1 MAAEPTRIKLKRS
14 TTATVVPTTSNITDG
29 EVALNIADRKLY
41 VNNAGTIVEIA
52 NQKPNTGE
60 VTTSMLATDI
70 TNGPGNIW
78 YVAKNGADTTTLGN
92 GGAGGKHQDTAFLTV
107 AKALTV
113 AQAGDQIV
121 ISPGVYQETAP
132 LTVPDNVSIKGSDQR
147 TTIIENTAAT
157 EDEHLLVL
165 EGDTRVSDLQ
175 LRGWK
180 SPKYGITVASNTNN
194 TQVPVVERCTFFPKG
209 SPTSASDPYGYDATG
224 TNKAGGGA
232 YLDGALWSS
241 STGTLGFV
249 FNECTFITPNNIGVT
264 ATNGMRVEMADCYF
278 YFNSNSIKTLEGAT
292 GIYGTGKARLK
303 LNGVSGTFASSE
315 IIYQL
320 EDTFKSGT
328 YSRTGNTVTVTNT
341 NHGLTT
347 ADVIYADAITGSASD
362 NYYAV
367 TVVDANSFTFTDAA
381 SGSTTGNIT
390 YKKAEAYGTID
401 SNDGTYIFLNGKGTG
416 LFSTGVATPVAAVTN
431 GDAQL
436 DTAQKKFGSASLLL
450 DGTGDYLNV
459 PTDADL
465 GLGTTNFCIEA
476 FIRPSS
482 VSGTQTI
489 IDLRSGSATDTAP
502 VLYLDGTTL
511 HYKVG
516 NTSQASGGTLATG
529 TWYHVAVARS
539 GGSTKLFLDGTQVGS
554 TYTDGNDYG
563 STKPLIIGGD
573 YNSGANEFA
582 GHIDELRISKGAGR
596 FTGNFTPTT
605 GEYSSDLNTVVL
617 YHFNGDDASTST
629 TNSGK
634 GIKDIRSNGGDSA
647 SSVATSDYSQ
657 FGAEVHASG
666 CSSVY
671 GVKGV
676 TSDGRG
682 TIVNLTG
689 HSFQYIGSGK
699 DSTNDPDLAVQA
711 NEVEEL
717 NDGKVY
723 YESVDQEGD
732 YRIGSALTVN
742 QRTGSVNFTSQST
755 TSTAASIT
763 LSDATGTT
771 NIFPAY
777 VQTGNLRL
785 SGNTLS
791 STSGAIIVDP
801 ASNEDITLNAE
812 IISPEKLYFDANKYT
827 SIDSTVDGSLSFRVE
842 GNEQAGFSSYG
853 LFTNKNLTVFSL
865 GIATVNIVSEGS
877 ELAGFEQQFTAVSNP
892 NNVATATAALV
903 TGGTL
908 NSITLSNPGSGYIA
922 PPDIV
927 IAAPGGSGT
936 EATATAQLKTNS
948 GKVVGL
954 VIGNSGTG
962 YVSPT
967 ITIAAPNEN
976 TFDIISAVNS
986 STDAITIASHPF
998 VVGDEVVYSNG
1009 GGSINIGLTSGTT
1022 YFVVAATTDTI
1033 KLGATSGGA
1042 VINLT
1047 AGGSSELH
1055 SITGKQAT
1063 ATITQSSGELQPPTI
1078 TEAGNGYSTTPIVT
1092 ITDSGGSAGDI
1103 QATLGFRLEGFAIG
1117 AIGSGYTSTPSVTIN
1132 PTAGDSTGT
1141 GAVGTAVLGYAIDA
1155 VTVTN
1160 PGRGYSILPTIK
1172 IDGGNPT
1179 TDAQLTPVF
1188 NKKSGT
1194 ITGITV
1200 TGGGDGYTTAPTL
1213 TLLGGAGSDAKLDLK
1228 VLPLSGTITNGGS
1241 GYAPGTY
1248 TGVALLGGGV
1258 ITQATATLTVVGLTG
1273 TLTAGSGYTANSYAG
1288 VKVRNNP
1295 TSTFAVTNADR
1306 AYIPFRY
1313 SDSDDQAYEVSTT
1326 GGSNTD
1332 YTFTRTSSVG
1342 TASGDDISFAV
1353 EKGDKLTLT
1362 MTATASSHP
1371 LWIQKVS
1378 GAYQASE
1385 ALGTI
1390 DGVTNNGA
1398 TTGDIIWDLTN
1409 TEPGTYYYVC
1419 ANHAAMGGTIVVS
1432 AYSGATFSVGQTVT
1446 GGTSGA
1452 SGTISFLGE
1461 NFLRIAT
1468 VTSGPFQI
1476 NETLTTSAT
1485 TATSTAAESTESV
1498 FFIGGTESPATALL
1512 SYNSYNFDLSD
1523 SSLDGKSFSI
1533 TSTNPSALEF
1543 EQVGVPGQA
1552 NAVGYLVVKSTWTS
1566 ADTIQYGSVP
1576 QSGNNFTVSTGVGSQ
1591 GVFGYGATATVVVG
1605 AAGTAT
1611 SWTFTNQGTG
1621 YKATDVVTAN
1631 VTELGNTGS
1640 GVSYTINA
1648 DDRSVSSVT
1657 NISTTGGPYSVGD
1670 VLTVDAAFDT
1680 AGNGSG
1686 FQYTVTKAGY
1696 LDSVVVAEAGFGF
1709 FANDTLLLI
1718 DTPPLRL
1725 ETTGTAIA
1733 IQVATVSDITP
1744 IELGYD
1750 GSATS
1755 QLWAIDKD
1763 GNTTFKNINGSGSIS
1778 LTGGITSGGTITTTG
1793 AVSSATLNVQTSASI
1808 TDLTT
1813 NGNSIIS
1820 SATISLADGTATAPS
1835 FKLASNTQTGYFRA
1849 GANSIGLTVS
1859 GVQKGYVGP
1868 TATLQTLDFQVDSD
1882 VASLNPFLKVDATN
1896 ESVTI
1901 GAPETQIKINNDG
1914 LIETVGTDLNVDLKV
1929 SPKGQG
1935 NFTIIGGADQD
1946 FNILDSA
1953 GGTEVFKIDTAT
1965 GDATF
1970 SGNLDAGLLRVR
1982 DNVIA
1987 NNSTLGVKS
1996 FGEVLA
2002 VSVTGSG
2009 SGYTDGTYTATATTS
2024 SGDGT
2029 GCTVTVTVASG
2040 DFSAVTI
2047 VAKGQNYRIGETLT
2061 ITAAGGGTGRTIAI
2075 TDIDGTGVVLKP
2087 GAGKDILCDTT
2098 GSFVV
2103 PAGTTNERPVAD
2115 NRRAGAI
2122 RYNTTQLQFEGYNGS
2137 DFVSLGGVRDVDQD
2151 TYVLTESSP
2160 GADEDTFEFFNQ
2172 GVNSISLSQTKFTLR
2187 TAKTFDVAGTAT
2199 FNGTAAGDPLAVTFS
2214 GASILQVRSK
2224 KDIEIAS
2231 GFRLRGVPVQGAVDT
2246 IGTITSVPGN
2256 YGTSQTYSA
2265 VSSTGQFEG
2274 TGATFT
2280 VTSDGSGN
2288 IASVVKVAGGSN
2300 YEENEIIT
2308 IAGNLIGGSTPT
2320 HDITFPVTA
2329 ITNTVAAR
2337 SRLDVLSQDYVTQL
2351 DSKEFISLDA
2361 NASEAAWKINRGWNA
2376 GTSSYLTVFD
2386 STATFMELD
2395 DCRVEGGELASFPST
2410 ATIIQFDKTAYK
2422 GAKTL
2427 ITIESDDNKVHML
2440 EVTSV
2445 CASNGTAAHATVT
2458 NSITSDNNLMDATI
2472 SVVGNNVNISL
2483 NKSSAAS
2490 SSSNFTGRFTTT
2502 KVKV

>member
-60 VTTSMLATDI
+60 VTTSMFATDI

-92 GGAGGKHQDTAFLTV
+92 GGAGGKHQDTPFLTL
-107 AKALTV
+107 AKALSL
-113 AQAGDQIV
+113 AQSGDQIV
-121 ISPGVYQETAP
+121 IAPGVYQETAP
-132 LTVPDNVSIKGSDQR
+132 LTIPDNVSIKGADQR

-157 EDEHLLVL
+157 EDQHLLVM
-165 EGDTRVSDLQ
+165 EGDTRISDLQ

-209 SPTSASDPYGYDATG
+209 SPVNAGDPYGYDATG

-232 YLDGALWSS
+232 YLDGALWSA

-278 YFNSNSIKTLEGAT
+278 YFNSNSIKTLEGST
-292 GIYGTGKARLK
+292 GVYGTGKARLK
-303 LNGVSGTFASSE
+303 LNGVSGTFSAAE
-315 IIYQL
+315 VIYQL

-328 YSRTGNTVTVTNT
+328 YSRTGTTVTVTNT

-347 ADVIYADAITGSASD
+347 ADVIYADATTGNVTD

-367 TVVDANSFTFTDAA
+367 TVVDANSFTFTDSA
-381 SGSTTGNIT
+381 SGSSTGNVT
-390 YKKAEAYGTID
+390 YKKAAAYGTVE
-401 SNDGTYIFLNGKGTG
+401 SNDGTYVFLNGKGTG

-431 GDAQL
+431 GDAQI

-450 DGTGDYLNV
+450 DGTDDYLNV
-459 PTDADL
+459 PTDGDL

-482 VSGTQTI
+482 VSGTQTL
-489 IDLRSGSATDTAP
+489 IDLRSASATDTAP
-502 VLYLDGTTL
+502 VLYLNGTAL

-516 NTSQASGGTLATG
+516 NTSQANGGTLATG

-554 TYTDGNDYG
+554 TYTDANDYG

-573 YNSGANEFA
+573 YNSGANAFA
-582 GHIDELRISKGAGR
+582 GHIDEVRISKGTGR

-605 GEYSSDLNTVVL
+605 SEYSSDLNTVVL
-617 YHFNGDDASTST
+617 YHFNGDDATTST

-634 GIKDIRSNGGDSA
+634 GIKDIRSSGGDSA
-647 SSVATSDYSQ
+647 TSVATADYSQ

-671 GVKGV
+671 GGKGV

-682 TIVNLTG
+682 TTINLTG
-689 HSFQYIGSGK
+689 HSFQYVGSGK
-699 DSTNDPDLAVQA
+699 DSTNDPDIAVQA

-742 QRTGSVNFTSQST
+742 QRTGTVNFTSQST

-771 NIFPAY
+771 NIYPAY

-791 STSGAIIVDP
+791 STSGAVIIDP

-812 IISPEKLYFDANKYT
+812 IISPERLYFDANKYT
-827 SIDSTVDGSLSFRVE
+827 SIDSTVDGSLSFKVE

-853 LFTNKNLTVFSL
+853 LFSNKNLTVFSL

-877 ELAGFEQQFTAVSNP
+877 EYAGFESQFTAVSNP
-892 NNVATATAALV
+892 NNVATATSSLV
-903 TGGTL
+903 AGGTL
-908 NSITLSNPGSGYIA
+908 NSITVTNAGSGYTA

-936 EATATAQLKTNS
+936 QANATATLKTNA
-948 GKVVGL
+948 GKVVAMQVGTP
-954 VIGNSGTG
+954 GTG
-962 YVSPT
+962 YVNPT
-967 ITIAAPNEN
+967 LAIAAPGDN

-986 STDAITIASHPF
+986 STDAISLASHPF
-998 VVGDEVVYSNG
+998 LVGDEVVYDNG

-1022 YFVVAATTDTI
+1022 YFVVAVTTDTI
-1033 KLGATSGGA
+1033 KVGATSGGA

-1055 SITGKQAT
+1055 AIRGKTAT
-1063 ATITQSSGELQPPTI
+1063 ATVTQSGGALQTPTI
-1078 TEAGNGYSTTPIVT
+1078 TDAGTGYSSQPIVT
-1092 ITDSGGSAGDI
+1092 ITDSGGSSGDI
-1103 QATLGFRLEGFAIG
+1103 QVTLGYRIDTI
-1117 AIGSGYTSTPSVTIN
+1117 AIGSVGSEYSSVPSVTVN
-1132 PTAGDSTGT
+1132 NSTGDAT
-1141 GAVGTAVLGYAIDA
+1141 GANGAGTAVLGYAIDA
-1155 VTVTN
+1155 ITVTN
-1160 PGRGYSILPTIK
+1160 PGRGYSILPEVVVT
-1172 IDGGNPT
+1172 GGNPT
-1179 TDAQLTPVF
+1179 NDAQLTPTF
-1188 NKKSGT
+1188 SKKSGT

-1200 TGGGDGYTTAPTL
+1200 TGQGEGYTTAPTI
-1213 TLLGGAGSDAKLDLK
+1213 TLIGGAGSDAKLDLK
-1228 VLPLSGTITNGGS
+1228 VLPLAGTITNGGS
-1241 GYAPGTY
+1241 GYVPGVY
-1248 TGVALLGGGV
+1248 TGISLLGGGV

-1273 TLTAGSGYTANSYAG
+1273 TLTAGSGYTTQIYNG
-1288 VKVRNNP
+1288 TPVRNNP
-1295 TSTFAVTNADR
+1295 TATIAVTNADR

-1313 SDSDDQAYEVSTT
+1313 SDSDDQAYDVSAT
-1326 GGSNTD
+1326 GNSN
-1332 YTFTRTSSVG
+1332 YTFTRTSAVG
-1342 TASGDDISFAV
+1342 TASGDDITFAV
-1353 EKGDKLTLT
+1353 EKGDKLTLN
-1362 MTATASSHP
+1362 MTASASGHP
-1371 LWIQKVS
+1371 FWIQKVS
-1378 GAYQASE
+1378 GAFNANETLSS
-1385 ALGTI
+1385 T
-1390 DGVTNNGA
+1390 DGVANNGA
-1398 TTGDIIWDLTN
+1398 TTGQVVWDLAN
-1409 TEPGTYYYVC
+1409 TAPGTYYYVC
-1419 ANHAAMGGTIVVS
+1419 GNHAAMAGTITVS
-1432 AYSGATFSVGQTVT
+1432 AYSGSTFTVGQSVA

-1452 SGTISFLGE
+1452 SGVITFLGE

-1476 NETLTTSAT
+1476 NETLTEGSV
-1485 TATSTAAESTESV
+1485 TATSTAAETTESV
-1498 FFIGGTESPATALL
+1498 FFLGGTESPAQALL

-1523 SSLDGKSFSI
+1523 ASMDGKTFSI
-1533 TSTNPSALEF
+1533 TSSNPSALDF
-1543 EQVGVPGQA
+1543 ASTGTPGTA
-1552 NAVGYLVVKSTWTS
+1552 NAKAYLVVKSTWVA
-1566 ADTIQYGSVP
+1566 ADTVQYGAVP
-1576 QSGNNFTVSTGVGSQ
+1576 QSGNNFAITTGVGSQ
-1591 GVFGYGATATVVVG
+1591 GVYGYGATADIVVG
-1605 AAGTAT
+1605 DTGTVT
-1611 SWTFTNQGTG
+1611 SWTFNNQGTG
-1621 YKATDVVTAN
+1621 YKATDVVTADVSN
-1631 VTELGNTGS
+1631 LGNTGS
-1640 GVSYTINA
+1640 GVSFTINA

-1657 NISTTGGPYSVGD
+1657 NLSTTGGPYTVGD
-1670 VLTVDAAFDT
+1670 VLSADPNFDT

-1686 FQYTVTKAGY
+1686 FQFTVTKAGY
-1696 LDSVVVAEAGFGF
+1696 LDSVTIADAGFGF

-1718 DTPPLRL
+1718 DTAPLKL
-1725 ETTGTAIA
+1725 VTTGTAIA
-1733 IQVATVSDITP
+1733 LQVATTTDITP

-1750 GSATS
+1750 GALTS
-1755 QLWAIDKD
+1755 QLWSVDKD
-1763 GNTTFKNINGSGSIS
+1763 GNTTFKNINGSGSLS
-1778 LTGGITSGGTITTTG
+1778 LTGGITASGTISTSGAISGG
-1793 AVSSATLNVQTSASI
+1793 TLNVQTSATISG
-1808 TDLTT
+1808 LTT
-1813 NGNSIIS
+1813 SGNTIIS
-1820 SATISLADGTATAPS
+1820 SATIAIADGTAAAPS
-1835 FKLASNTQTGYFRA
+1835 FKLATNTQTGYYRA
-1849 GANSIGLTVS
+1849 DTNSIGLTVS
-1859 GVQKGYVGP
+1859 GAQKGYVGP
-1868 TATLQTLDFQVDSD
+1868 TATLQALDFQVDSD
-1882 VASLNPFLKVDATN
+1882 VASINPYLKVDATN
-1896 ESVTI
+1896 ESITI
-1901 GAPETQIKINNDG
+1901 GAPETQIKINNDAS
-1914 LIETVGTDLNVDLKV
+1914 IETVGTDLNVDLKV

-1946 FNILDSA
+1946 FNILDAA
-1953 GGTEVFKIDTAT
+1953 GGNEVFKIDTAT

-1982 DNVIA
+1982 DNVVA
-1987 NNSTLGVKS
+1987 NNSGAATKS
-1996 FGEVLA
+1996 FGEILSI
-2002 VSVTGSG
+2002 SVTGTG

-2024 SGDGT
+2024 NNDGT

-2040 DFSAVTI
+2040 TFSAVTV
-2047 VAKGQNYRIGETLT
+2047 VAKGQNYRVGDTLT
-2061 ITAAGGGTGRTIAI
+2061 ITAAGGGSGKTITV
-2075 TDIDGTGVVLKP
+2075 TDIDGAGVVLKP
-2087 GAGKDILCDTT
+2087 LAGKDILCDST

-2103 PAGTTNERPVAD
+2103 PAGTTNQRPVAD

-2122 RYNTTQLQFEGYNGS
+2122 RYNTTQLQFEGYNGN

-2151 TYVLTESSP
+2151 TYVLTESAP

-2199 FNGTAAGDPLAVTFS
+2199 FNGTSAGDPLAVTFS
-2214 GASILQVRSK
+2214 GASIFKVRSK
-2224 KDIEIAS
+2224 KDIEIDS

-2246 IGTITSVPGN
+2246 IGAVTSVAGN

-2265 VSSTGQFEG
+2265 VGSIGQFEG

-2288 IASVVKVAGGSN
+2288 IASVVKVAGGAG
-2300 YEENEIIT
+2300 YEEQEVIT

-2320 HDITFPVTA
+2320 HDITFAVTA
-2329 ITNTVAAR
+2329 ITSTVTAR
-2337 SRLDVLSQDYVTQL
+2337 SRLDVLQQDFVTQL

-2361 NASEAAWKINRGWNA
+2361 NASQAAWKINRGWNG
-2376 GTSSYLTVFD
+2376 GTTSYLTVFD
-2386 STATFMELD
+2386 STADFVELD
-2395 DCRVEGGELASFPST
+2395 DCRVEGGELTSFAST
-2410 ATIIQFDKTAYK
+2410 ASIVQFDKTAYK

-2427 ITIESDDNKVHML
+2427 VTIESNDGKVHML
-2440 EVTSV
+2440 EVTTV
-2445 CASNGTAAHATVT
+2445 CGAAGTVAHSTIT
-2458 NSITSDNNLMDATI
+2458 NSITSDNDLVDGSI
-2472 SVVGNNVNISL
+2472 SVVGNSVTISL
-2483 NKSSAAS
+2483 NKSSAATS
-2490 SSSNFTGRFTTT
+2490 STSFTGRYTTT

>member
-113 AQAGDQIV
+113 AQSGDQIV

-132 LTVPDNVSIKGSDQR
+132 LTIPDNVSIKGSDQR
-147 TTIIENTAAT
+147 TTIIENTAAS

-209 SPTSASDPYGYDATG
+209 SPANAGDPYGYDATG

-303 LNGVSGTFASSE
+303 LNGVSGTFAAAE

-347 ADVIYADAITGSASD
+347 ADVIYADAITGSVTD

-367 TVVDANSFTFTDAA
+367 TVVDANSFTFADAA
-381 SGSTTGNIT
+381 SGSTTGNVT

-401 SNDGTYIFLNGKGTG
+401 SNDGTYVFLNGKGTG

-459 PTDADL
+459 PTDGDL

-489 IDLRSGSATDTAP
+489 IDLRSGSTTDTAP

-516 NTSQASGGTLATG
+516 NTSQANGGTLSTG

-573 YNSGANEFA
+573 YNSGANGFA
-582 GHIDELRISKGAGR
+582 GHIDEVRISKGAGR

-617 YHFNGDDASTST
+617 YHFNGDDATTST

-647 SSVATSDYSQ
+647 SSVATADYSQ

-689 HSFQYIGSGK
+689 HSFQYVGSGK

-742 QRTGSVNFTSQST
+742 QRTGTVNFTSQST

-785 SGNTLS
+785 AGNTLS
-791 STSGAIIVDP
+791 STSGAVIIDP

-877 ELAGFEQQFTAVSNP
+877 EYAGFEQQFTAVSNP
-892 NNVATATAALV
+892 NNVATATATLV
-903 TGGTL
+903 SGGTL
-908 NSITLSNPGSGYIA
+908 NSITLTNPGSGYTT
-922 PPDIV
+922 PPDIA
-927 IAAPGGSGT
+927 IAAPGGGGT
-936 EATATAQLKTNS
+936 EATATASLKTNS
-948 GKVVGL
+948 GKVVGMT
-954 VIGNSGTG
+954 VSNTGTG
-962 YVSPT
+962 YVNPT
-967 ITIAAPNEN
+967 LTIAAPNEN

-986 STDAITIASHPF
+986 ATDAISLASHPF
-998 VVGDEVVYSNG
+998 VVGDEVVYANG

-1022 YFVVAATTDTI
+1022 YFVVATTADTI

-1055 SITGKQAT
+1055 SISGKTAT
-1063 ATITQSSGELQPPTI
+1063 ATVTQSGGELQTPTI
-1078 TEAGNGYSTTPIVT
+1078 TDAGNGYSSTPIVT
-1092 ITDSGGSAGDI
+1092 ITDTGGSTGDI
-1103 QATLGFRLEGFAIG
+1103 QANLGYRLEGFAIG
-1117 AIGSGYTSTPSVTIN
+1117 AIGSGFTSTPSVTIT
-1132 PTAGDSTGT
+1132 PTTGDTTGT
-1141 GAVGTAVLGYAIDA
+1141 GAVGTAVLGYAIDS

-1160 PGRGYSILPTIK
+1160 PGRGYSILPTVV

-1179 TDAQLTPVF
+1179 TDAQLVPTF

-1194 ITGITV
+1194 ITGVTV
-1200 TGGGDGYTTAPTL
+1200 TGSGDGYTTTL

-1241 GYAPGTY
+1241 GYVPGTY
-1248 TGVALLGGGV
+1248 TGIALLGGGV
-1258 ITQATATLTVVGLTG
+1258 ITQATATLTVIGLTG
-1273 TLTAGSGYTANSYAG
+1273 TLTAGSGYTESNYNNI
-1288 VKVRNNP
+1288 KVRNNP
-1295 TSTFAVTNADR
+1295 TSTLAVTNADR

-1313 SDSDDQAYEVSTT
+1313 SDNDDQAYEVSTT

-1362 MTATASSHP
+1362 MTATANSHP

-1378 GAYQASE
+1378 GQYQASE
-1385 ALGTI
+1385 ALGSN

-1409 TEPGTYYYVC
+1409 TAPGTYYYVC
-1419 ANHAAMGGTIVVS
+1419 GNHAAMGGTIVVS

-1485 TATSTAAESTESV
+1485 TATSTAAETTESV

-1523 SSLDGKSFSI
+1523 SSMDGKSFSI
-1533 TSTNPSALEF
+1533 TSSNPSALDF
-1543 EQVGVPGQA
+1543 EQVGSPGQA
-1552 NAVGYLVVKSTWTS
+1552 NAVGYLVIKSTWTS

-1576 QSGNNFTVSTGVGSQ
+1576 QNGNNFAVSTGVGSQ
-1591 GVFGYGATATVVVG
+1591 GVFGYGATATVAVG
-1605 AAGTAT
+1605 SAGTAT

-1621 YKATDVVTAN
+1621 YKATDVVTADISD
-1631 VTELGNTGS
+1631 LGNAGS
-1640 GVSYTINA
+1640 GISYTINA
-1648 DDRSVSSVT
+1648 DDRSVSGVT
-1657 NISTTGGPYSVGD
+1657 NISTTGGPYAVGD
-1670 VLTVDAAFDT
+1670 VLTADPSFDT

-1696 LDSVVVAEAGFGF
+1696 LDSVTIAEAGFGF

-1718 DTPPLRL
+1718 DTAPLKL
-1725 ETTGTAIA
+1725 VTTGTAIA

-1755 QLWAIDKD
+1755 QLWSIDKD
-1763 GNTTFKNINGSGSIS
+1763 GNTTFKNINGSGTISI
-1778 LTGGITSGGTITTTG
+1778 TGGITSGGTVSTTG
-1793 AVSSATLNVQTSASI
+1793 ALSCATFNVQTSASI
-1808 TDLTT
+1808 AGLTT
-1813 NGNSIIS
+1813 TGNSIIS
-1820 SATISLADGTATAPS
+1820 SATIALADGTAVAPS

-1859 GVQKGYVGP
+1859 GVQKGFIGP

-1901 GAPETQIKINNDG
+1901 GAPATQIKINNDG

-1946 FNILDSA
+1946 FNILDAA

-1987 NNSTLGVKS
+1987 NNSTLAVKS
-1996 FGEVLA
+1996 FGEILS
-2002 VSVTGSG
+2002 VSVTGTG

-2024 SGDGT
+2024 SGNGT

-2047 VAKGQNYRIGETLT
+2047 VAQGQNYKVGDTLT
-2061 ITAAGGGTGRTIAI
+2061 ITAAGGGNGRTI
-2075 TDIDGTGVVLKP
+2075 TVNDIDGLGVAIAPSP
-2087 GAGKDILCDTT
+2087 GYDILCQST
-2098 GSFVV
+2098 GSLVV
-2103 PAGTTNERPVAD
+2103 PAGTTNERPNALD
-2115 NRRAGAI
+2115 RLPGAI
-2122 RYNTTQLQFEGYNGS
+2122 RYNTTQLQFEGFNGT

-2151 TYVLTESSP
+2151 TYILTEVSP
-2160 GADEDTFEFFNQ
+2160 GSDEDTFEFFAQ
-2172 GVNSISLSQTKFTLR
+2172 GTNCLAIDKDKVTVKTSKLIEVPGTL
-2187 TAKTFDVAGTAT
+2187 VL
-2199 FNGTAAGDPLAVTFS
+2199 NGTSTTDPLDTQLGGS
-2214 GASILQVRSK
+2214 SIFKIRSK
-2224 KDIEIAS
+2224 KDIEVT
-2231 GFRLRGVPVQGAVDT
+2231 GGLRLRAVPIQGGVAT
-2246 IGTITSVPGN
+2246 IGTVTSVAGN
-2256 YGTSQTYSA
+2256 YGTATYTAVASSA
-2265 VSSTGQFEG
+2265 NLEG
-2274 TGATFT
+2274 SGATFT
-2280 VTSDGSGN
+2280 VVSSGGN
-2288 IASVVKVAGGSN
+2288 ISSVTKVAEGTG
-2300 YEENEIIT
+2300 YEVGEVIT
-2308 IAGNLIGGSTPT
+2308 ITGNLIGGSTPD
-2320 HDITFPVTA
+2320 HDITFPVA
-2329 ITNTVAAR
+2329 SIANTVPAFTRA
-2337 SRLDVLSQDYVTQL
+2337 DVLNQDYVTQL
-2351 DSKEFISLDA
+2351 DSKQFISLDGNGA
-2361 NASEAAWKINRGWNA
+2361 QAGWKINRGWNG
-2376 GTSSYLTVFD
+2376 GTSNYLTVFD

-2395 DCRVEGGELASFPST
+2395 STRVEGGQLTAFTSA
-2410 ATIIQFDKTAYK
+2410 ATIVQFDKTAYK

-2427 ITIESDDNKVHML
+2427 ITIESNDGKVHML
-2440 EVTSV
+2440 EVTAV
-2445 CASNGTAAHATVT
+2445 CGASGTTAHATVT
-2458 NSITSDNNLMDATI
+2458 NSITSDNDLMDATI
-2472 SVVGNNVNISL
+2472 GVVGNNVNISL
-2483 NKSSAAS
+2483 NKSTAAS
-2490 SSSNFTGRFTTT
+2490 SSTTFTGRFTTT